1 MKNLKHTQ
9 GNWEVSKH
17 GNNDSFGIYA
27 EGSRNDLAI
36 VKGGNEEGGEAEA
49 NSKLIA
55 SAPNLLKALQTIQS
69 NLDTLKG
76 MTANR
81 EQLISI
87 YNLITESNKIAV
99 DTLFK

>member
-1 MKNLKHTQ
+1 MENLKHTQ

-27 EGSRNDLAI
+27 EGSGNDLAI

-55 SAPNLLKALQTIQS
+55 AAPNLLAALAMAYSFMITDPQHQGRNILETIKEAINKAT
-69 NLDTLKG
+69 N
-76 MTANR
+76 
-81 EQLISI
+81 
-87 YNLITESNKIAV
+87 
-99 DTLFK
+99 

>member
-9 GNWEVSKH
+9 GEWNVIKH

-27 EGSRNDLAI
+27 EGSGNDLAI

-55 SAPNLLKALQTIQS
+55 ASPQLLRHLVKCVEALELIGKETGQSMPLTVADAKEAINKAI
-69 NLDTLKG
+69 N
-76 MTANR
+76 
-81 EQLISI
+81 
-87 YNLITESNKIAV
+87 
-99 DTLFK
+99 